1 MRGSAWLQ
9 YNTFHIDLLKEIST
23 INPSRSLFFKY
34 QLWDGRKPTVRARW
48 NQKLCIS
55 AASYRILTCTRAL
68 RAQFIITAAS
78 TLERKERTTATPE
91 FSDEWLSNC
100 IALIILPVHNDVL
113 EYLN

>member
-1 MRGSAWLQ
+1 MFIFFRMLSLLEMEQ
-9 YNTFHIDLLKEIST
+9 IFDIDPT
-23 INPSRSLFFKY
+23 IWSRASS
-34 QLWDGRKPTVRARW
+34 GRVGIDF
-48 NQKLCIS
+48 QLCIS

-100 IALIILPVHNDVL
+100 IALMILPVHNDVL

>member
-1 MRGSAWLQ
+1 MFIFFRMLSLLEMNRFLIQPYGREPQSGCTRGFQ
-9 YNTFHIDLLKEIST
+9 
-23 INPSRSLFFKY
+23 
-34 QLWDGRKPTVRARW
+34 
-48 NQKLCIS
+48 LCIS

-100 IALIILPVHNDVL
+100 IALMILPVHNDVL

>member
-1 MRGSAWLQ
+1 MHMVMVAS
-9 YNTFHIDLLKEIST
+9 
-23 INPSRSLFFKY
+23 
-34 QLWDGRKPTVRARW
+34 KPKVGARVG
-48 NQKLCIS
+48 IS

-68 RAQFIITAAS
+68 RAQFITTAAS
-78 TLERKERTTATPE
+78 TLERKERTTATPQ

>member
-1 MRGSAWLQ
+1 MFIFFRMLSLLEMNRFLIQPYGREQAQSGRTRGNRL
-9 YNTFHIDLLKEIST
+9 
-23 INPSRSLFFKY
+23 
-34 QLWDGRKPTVRARW
+34 
-48 NQKLCIS
+48 KLCIL

-100 IALIILPVHNDVL
+100 IALMILPMHNDVL